1 MGIVREFAAK
11 AIDARLALR
20 EGEHGITRR
29 AMERQLAMVAWARS
43 GSPFYRR
50 LYRGL
55 PADITTLQDVPP
67 VTKPALM
74 AEFDDWVTDGAVLRE
89 DLRTWL
95 ADPATIGRM
104 FRGKYL
110 AYTTSGT
117 TGEPAVL
124 LEDEASLAAAY
135 ASRVRMVPG
144 FLSGELIREYL
155 RRRGAVATLL
165 ATGGPYGGIAM
176 VEWAWRINP
185 ALRGMRVYSVND
197 PLPDL
202 VAALNAQQP
211 VVLAGYTS
219 ALELLADE
227 AVAGRLRITPLA
239 VGTLAEGYS
248 PHGKALL
255 ERAWGVPI
263 VDTYACSEMPVM
275 AIGCVHGRLH
285 HQVDWVTLEPV
296 DHAYRP
302 VPDGEASYTVLV
314 TNHFNRVQPIV
325 RYDLGD
331 SITVDPAPCPCGSPL
346 PVIRVEGRSRDLLL
360 LRDAGGAMV
369 RILPLAI
376 SSVAEE
382 AAGVHRVQLVQTEPS
397 AVLIRLEAERGAD
410 HALVGADIER
420 RLGGYLTRIGLG
432 NVRLQVSPDPPVLSG
447 SGKFRGVYRETG
459 AVEMATV

>member
-1 MGIVREFAAK
+1 MGLVRTFAAT

-20 EGEHGITRR
+20 EGERGIARR
-29 AMERQLAMVAWARS
+29 AVERQLAMVAWARS

-50 LYRGL
+50 HYHGL
-55 PADITTLQDVPP
+55 LADITSLQDVPP
-67 VTKPALM
+67 VTKPELM

-95 ADPATIGRM
+95 ADPETVGRA

-110 AYTTSGT
+110 VYTTSGT

-135 ASRVRMVPG
+135 ASRARMVPG
-144 FLSGELIREYL
+144 FLTREITAEYV
-155 RRRGAVATLL
+155 RRRGAAATVL

-176 VEWAWRINP
+176 VKWALRINP
-185 ALRGMRVYSVND
+185 LIRGMVAYSVND
-197 PLPDL
+197 PLPQM
-202 VAALNAQQP
+202 VAQLNAQRP
-211 VVLAGYTS
+211 VVLSGYTS
-219 ALELLADE
+219 SIELLADE
-227 AVAGRLRITPLA
+227 ALAGRLRIAPLIVA
-239 VGTLAEGYS
+239 TLAEGYS
-248 PHGKALL
+248 ANGKALI

-263 VDTYACSEMPVM
+263 IDTYACSEMPIM
-275 AIGCVHGRLH
+275 AIGCPHGRLH

-296 DHAYRP
+296 DEAYRP
-302 VPDGEASYTVLV
+302 VPDGETSYTVLV

-331 SITVDPAPCPCGSPL
+331 SITVDPNPCPCGSPL

-360 LRDAGGAMV
+360 LRDAAGETI

-382 AAGVHRVQLVQTEPS
+382 AAGVHRVQLVQTAPS
-397 AVLIRLEAERGAD
+397 EIVIRLEAEPGAD
-410 HALVGADIER
+410 RAAVAKDVQDKLRTYLRHVGLANVALVGSDD
-420 RLGGYLTRIGLG
+420 
-432 NVRLQVSPDPPVLSG
+432 SPTLSG
-447 SGKFRGVYRETG
+447 SGKFRGVYREAG
-459 AVEMATV
+459 ATAPA